1 MGRML
6 RDPDFLVTAPFL
18 DALAVLNTP
27 SADAT
32 WPAIRA
38 RLPFLRRQLSEAL
51 PTKRGQALAT
61 SKQTYMAGLE
71 QLAAVKF
78 GSDQITQIIQ
88 MVEQLSPIDQDLWLG
103 QRWTQVSDQRWL
115 PVLQRLALR
124 DVNFRQPGNPELAP
138 IVGISK
144 LALKRWYA
152 LDLKTAR
159 EAILREISSP
169 APRFGAD
176 ALGILPDQTLPAVQH
191 IIAEHF
197 VSLVAPGP
205 TGVPPDSGLQA
216 RSSQS
221 FPSLAATAST
231 RAAGEPEAVR
241 SRRPRSH
248 QE

>member
-1 MGRML
+1 LICLAITGFLSAPCVCPAGLLRPTKRAAHYRSTQTRSSGTAAAARFLARQYRGDVYPLDHEALLGLLSSPSKQAGADEMGRML

-115 PVLQRLALR
+115 PVLQKTRSARREFPAARQSGTCSDRR
-124 DVNFRQPGNPELAP
+124 DIQAG
-138 IVGISK
+138 S
-144 LALKRWYA
+144 
-152 LDLKTAR
+152 
-159 EAILREISSP
+159 
-169 APRFGAD
+169 
-176 ALGILPDQTLPAVQH
+176 QTL
-191 IIAEHF
+191 
-197 VSLVAPGP
+197 
-205 TGVPPDSGLQA
+205 
-216 RSSQS
+216 
-221 FPSLAATAST
+221 
-231 RAAGEPEAVR
+231 VR
-241 SRRPRSH
+241 T
-248 QE
+248 